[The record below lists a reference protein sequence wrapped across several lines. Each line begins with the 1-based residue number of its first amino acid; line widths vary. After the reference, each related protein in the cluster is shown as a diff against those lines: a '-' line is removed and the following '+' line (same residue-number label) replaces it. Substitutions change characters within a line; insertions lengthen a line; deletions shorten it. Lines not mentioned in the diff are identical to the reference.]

1 MGVYDVSL
9 VQDKLFK
16 NVITNL
22 FAHCIQQKRM
32 RFIIF
37 LSAVKNQNNIKKSD
51 VPCMD
56 LNVLSSIQILY
67 SFYMSN

>member
-1 MGVYDVSL
+1 MGVCDVSL

-16 NVITNL
+16 NLITNL

-37 LSAVKNQNNIKKSD
+37 LSAVKNQNNMKSD